1 MKTRIEKRNFRL
13 SAGCLSVVH
22 DCSRLFCG
30 SSRLFCIS
38 SRLPAIAL
46 VMLWAVAVVVAGCSN
61 DIETL
66 PTVEGEVPLQI
77 TDGAIS
83 AEVQTRATLSSG
95 SIGIFRTTTNNYSA
109 LYNVQ
114 YTYSGGWKAASSGNA
129 IYLSQLPAN
138 LCAYY
143 PYGSVTFTSGTSTV
157 ATLSAQKY
165 DSTKDM
171 CYATTGGV
179 AVCNKT
185 PNATFAMTR
194 AYSRLTLTIK
204 RHASNY
210 VGTGGVSTINLKNGS
225 SFYNSRTLNI
235 SNGNYANPTGSPTT
249 GGYSYSFG
257 TTIAAGKS
265 ATADLLIP
273 PQSVANGLTI
283 TLTIDGT
290 ARSVTVPADK
300 FTNKNLAAGI
310 RYGITLEISAA
321 QIIPDGTITGDE
333 YDGQSS
339 GGDYELNIYAV
350 TVDEYGTQDNANF
363 EVNAKN

>member
-1 MKTRIEKRNFRL
+1 M
-13 SAGCLSVVH
+13 
-22 DCSRLFCG
+22 
-30 SSRLFCIS
+30 
-38 SRLPAIAL
+38 L
-46 VMLWAVAVVVAGCSN
+46 VTAVTSCSN
-61 DIETL
+61 DFETL

-77 TDGAIS
+77 ADGAIS
-83 AEVQTRATLSSG
+83 AEVQTRATSITKAG
-95 SIGIFRTTTNNYSA
+95 ESIGIFRAATNNYSA

-114 YTYSGGWKAASSGNA
+114 YTYSGGWKAASTT
-129 IYLSQLPAN
+129 IYLSQLNAT
-138 LCAYY
+138 LYAYY
-143 PYGSVTFTSGTSTV
+143 PYSSVSFGSNSTT

-171 CYATTGGV
+171 CYATTGGD

-210 VGTGGVSTINLKNGS
+210 VGTGSVSTINLKNGS

-235 SNGNYANPTGSPTT
+235 SNRTFGGSVTS
-249 GGYSYSFG
+249 GGYSYTFN
-257 TTIAAGKS
+257 TTIAASAS
-265 ATADLLIP
+265 ATADLLLP
-273 PQSVANGLTI
+273 PQSVASGLTI

-290 ARSVTVPADK
+290 ARSVTVPAGK
-300 FTNKNLAAGI
+300 FANSNLEAGK

-321 QIIPDGTITGDE
+321 QIVPDGTITGDE
-333 YDGQSS
+333 YGNQTS

-350 TVDEYGTQDNANF
+350 TVDDYGTQDNASF
-363 EVNAKN
+363 EVDAKD

>member
-171 CYATTGGV
+171 CYSTTGG
-179 AVCNKT
+179 ASVCNKT
-185 PNATFAMTR
+185 PNATFTMSR

-210 VGTGGVSTINLKNGS
+210 VGTGVVSTINLKNGS
-225 SFYNSRTLNI
+225 SFYSSRTLNI
-235 SNGNYANPTGSPTT
+235 SNGTFGGSTT
-249 GGYSYSFG
+249 SGGYSYSFN
-257 TTIAAGKS
+257 TTIAANAS
-265 ATADLLIP
+265 ATADLLLP
-273 PQSVANGLTI
+273 PQSVSSGLTI

-290 ARSVTVPADK
+290 ARSVTVPVGK
-300 FTNKNLAAGI
+300 FANSNLEAGK

-321 QIIPDGTITGDE
+321 QIIPDGTITGDD
-333 YDGQSS
+333 YGGQTS

-350 TVDEYGTQDNANF
+350 TVDDYDSQVNDGF
-363 EVNAKN
+363 EVKATK